1 MRCVGNWGDSGVIY
15 HGNIYVCGGG
25 RGRRENLIV
34 SVCFDLRDGGKEQ
47 EEGEGRRE
55 DKEGSERGRV

>member
-1 MRCVGNWGDSGVIY
+1 M
-15 HGNIYVCGGG
+15 CGGG